1 MKKEI
6 LSSSFTYI
14 LAGKLGIK
22 LSIIEIGGK
31 SDESRIA
38 MSSVPIERIRH
49 LDAMELVIPRLG
61 KLSNTIPPLISSF
74 LSFLIFTIL
83 TIARDIST

>member
-31 SDESRIA
+31 SGELRIA
-38 MSSVPIERIRH
+38 TSSVPIERIRH
-49 LDAMELVIPRLG
+49 LDAIELITFVLG
-61 KLSNTIPPLISSF
+61 KPSSTIPPLISTF
-74 LSFLIFTIL
+74 YLS
-83 TIARDIST
+83 